1 MTGRHTLALSLL
13 LSLGSFSAGSTAGS
27 AAGQAPR
34 AYRVDD
40 LGTLGGTCLYGS
52 AMNVI
57 APRGGVMQELSYAFR
72 ARPVGPLTIAHLEVE
87 PTAVLWPPNGRMVS
101 IRVNAA
107 ATDEYDVEPVCRI
120 TSVTNSEGPRGGH
133 DPDVELTGLL
143 SVNLRAKRLG
153 RDHGRR
159 YTLHVACANYL
170 GNVTT
175 AWTVVRVPG
184 DRDRDR

>member
-1 MTGRHTLALSLL
+1 MAHRHTLALPLAL
-13 LSLGSFSAGSTAGS
+13 CLGLFITGRSTPA
-27 AAGQAPR
+27 AAGQSPR

-40 LGTLGGTCLYGS
+40 LGTLGGSYLYGS
-52 AMNVI
+52 AMSGHGALLTPVKKM
-57 APRGGVMQELSYAFR
+57 AP
-72 ARPVGPLTIAHLEVE
+72 PVIAHLEVE
-87 PTAVLWPPNGRMVS
+87 PTAVLWPPDGRMVS

-120 TSVTNSEGPRGGH
+120 TSVTNSEGPRSGR

-153 RDHGRR
+153 RDYGRR
-159 YTLHVACANYL
+159 YTVHVACANDF

-175 AWTVVRVPG
+175 AWVAVRVPG
-184 DRDRDR
+184 ERDHDRDRRR